1 MWIVKD
7 QIKQGRKERVANTYK
22 EFALLLFPDLKFLLI
37 PKTSNNN
44 ANMWSVPSHVLHNP
58 HCKCCACPNRRLKIY
73 YVGYLR
79 NKEISF

>member
-44 ANMWSVPSHVLHNP
+44 ANM
-58 HCKCCACPNRRLKIY
+58 
-73 YVGYLR
+73 
-79 NKEISF
+79 